1 MSGRAVR
8 TDDPPHQ
15 RIDITLSFGNTLKIM
30 EVSEEPQGY
39 STITVLFEQFTI
51 TATGDV
57 MYTLPLDKLV
67 NMKVA
72 YVDAGGNPATVDGA
86 VSWQSSDDNIVT
98 VTVDSGDSTICRVIP
113 VGSTGQ
119 VQVTA
124 TADADL
130 GTGVRQL
137 ITVCD
142 IAVVAGEAVAG
153 TIEPVGE
160 PQPIAPHAEQ
170 RR

>member
-1 MSGRAVR
+1 VSAAR

-15 RIDITLSFGNTLKIM
+15 RLDITLSFGNTLKIM

-39 STITVLFEQFTI
+39 SEITIVFDRFI
-51 TATGDV
+51 IKAKGDV
-57 MYTLPLDKLV
+57 MYTLPVDKLV

-98 VTVDSGDSTICRVIP
+98 VAVDSGDSTMCRVTP
-113 VGSTGQ
+113 VGATGQ

-142 IAVVAGEAVAG
+142 ITVVAGEAVAG

-160 PQPIAPHAEQ
+160 PQPIAPHVEP